1 MKHKEYLEKQRRNPE
16 YVAAEKEL
24 QPILDI
30 ADDVLRLRLEK
41 GWSQADLAERVG
53 TKQANISRLENGL
66 ANPSIEFLQKIAKA
80 FDMGLVIRFGP
91 EVAERKVIFVYEIR
105 QDAVHLTPPIYS
117 TANLSPSEPYG
128 YEASLT
134 NFAVDRQTKSE
145 RVAL

>member
-1 MKHKEYLEKQRRNPE
+1 MKFRDHLNNLRNDPE
-16 YVAAEKEL
+16 YAAAEEEL
-24 QPILDI
+24 RAILDI
-30 ADDVLRLRLEK
+30 ANDVLRLRLEK

-66 ANPSIEFLQKIAKA
+66 ANPSMEFLQKIAKA

-128 YEASLT
+128 YEASLI
-134 NFAVDRQTKSE
+134 NFVVDRQIKFE